1 MHKRFRFVARRMGVL
16 AGAGILLQ
24 AGACNVNLAE
34 TAQTLLLGTVS
45 NLLTSFVFGMFN
57 IPVSGF

>member
-1 MHKRFRFVARRMGVL
+1 MGVL